1 MALYLCVLGMSMLSI
16 LVLFA
21 WGKPD
26 VETRPD
32 SLSRP
37 DPLQGGCLLAVGT
50 FISTTTKDQIVAVV
64 VTFHLSLLLWLL
76 SWFTAFGSTWV
87 SQVANYMS
95 IVTHMENFSK
105 GVLDLKDVVSI
116 TTAPLFFCLALFLTL
131 RRMESLRWRS

>member
-1 MALYLCVLGMSMLSI
+1 MGAMALYLCVLGMSMLSV

-26 VETRPD
+26 VKPV
-32 SLSRP
+32 LIAYLGLI
-37 DPLQGGCLLAVGT
+37 LQGGCLLAIGT

-64 VTFHLSLLLWLL
+64 VTFHLSLMLWML
-76 SWFTAFGSTWV
+76 SWFTAFGNSTV

-105 GVLDLKDVVSI
+105 GVLDLKDVLFYVSFI
-116 TTAPLFFCLALFLTL
+116 FLALFLTL